1 MSLGV
6 SMICRVFD
14 AVYNLQQMP
23 ADIQQLGISIENDQA
38 FGSRWYAE
46 QSVFC
51 SFLPF
56 VAHSFETWVVWLKG

>member
-1 MSLGV
+1 
-6 SMICRVFD
+6 MICRVFD

-51 SFLPF
+51 RFLPF